1 MNVSVLPF
9 EDRSYHTSWSEF
21 INVTWA
27 ANPDNTTAFV
37 NLGVHAATQS
47 FIQHLW
53 KSEATATE
61 IMTHSY
67 VMQPFLDFYCDAR
80 RDAQRG
86 EQLSDDGVHY
96 WQWVDHLRA
105 KMLAGICIMIHV
117 VEI

>member
-53 KSEATATE
+53 KSEATVTE

-80 RDAQRG
+80 RDAQRAG
-86 EQLSDDGVHY
+86 RGCAHIVRHW
-96 WQWVDHLRA
+96 WQARASAGGLRRQQ
-105 KMLAGICIMIHV
+105 GD
-117 VEI
+117 